1 MMTTTGAKAPTVLR
15 ILLVEDNE
23 HDAEL
28 LVTSIEAGGYSVTCE
43 RVQAADALRDALST
57 QTWDVVLSDYNLPAF
72 QAPDALAIVRQ
83 LDAHLPFIIVSGTV
97 GEEMAVRALKDGAD
111 DFLNKGNLARLIPAI
126 ERELREVEIRRSMR
140 HMETRAAYALDAA
153 GVGIWEFDL
162 IRGELQ
168 WSQDVSVMF
177 GLPLTLSRGGL
188 DVFQRAVH
196 ADDWPM
202 IVDALRDAREQDVPY
217 RIDFRVV
224 HADETTHWIHAKG
237 RVTRSVDG
245 EPMSMLGIVLDVTER
260 KQLEEQLRQSQKLDS
275 IGRLAGGIAHD
286 FNNILTAILGYTEM
300 TLDQIGPDKPISN
313 DLREI
318 RAASDRAVA
327 LVRQLLAFSRKQA
340 LHPVALDVNDVV
352 ANMRDML
359 DRLIGDQI
367 HISTALEPDLPLMLG
382 DRVQLEQVL
391 MNLVV
396 NARDAMPNGGVI
408 TIATT
413 SVSPQERLNQG
424 ASPASSRHIQIK
436 VIDTGVGMSAATQAQ
451 MFEPF
456 FTTKG
461 VGQGTGLGLSTVYGV
476 VQQLKGQITV
486 RSREGA
492 GTTFTLSFPQMNA
505 TVASR
510 AASPQPHRGLTIAD
524 QRYHVLVVEDQAG
537 VRQLVSRILTRHG
550 YTVLEASGP
559 AEAREVFK
567 QHGETIDLL
576 ITDVVMPDT
585 RGPELAAEL
594 CHMRSS
600 MRVLFMSGY
609 AGEDLE
615 SHDDLVGQC
624 GVLEKPFTASALLD
638 ATQHALLCDTPD
650 IVKL

>member
-1 MMTTTGAKAPTVLR
+1 MTTTGAKDPPILR

-28 LVTSIEAGGYSVTCE
+28 LIASIEAGGYAVVCE
-43 RVQAADALRDALST
+43 RVQSADALRHALAK
-57 QTWDVVLSDYNLPAF
+57 QTWDIVLSDYSLPAF
-72 QAPDALAIVRQ
+72 EAPDALAIVRQ

-97 GEEMAVRALKDGAD
+97 GEDMAVRALKDGAD
-111 DFLNKGNLARLIPAI
+111 DFLIKGNFARLIPAI
-126 ERELREVEIRRSMR
+126 ERELREVEIRHSMR
-140 HMETRAAYALDAA
+140 HMEARAAYALDAA

-188 DVFQRAVH
+188 DIFQNVVH

-202 IVDALRDAREQDVPY
+202 IVAALRDAREQGVPY
-217 RIDFRVV
+217 VIDFRVV

-237 RVTRSVDG
+237 RVTRSPDG
-245 EPMSMLGIVLDVTER
+245 EPLSMLGIVLDVTER

-300 TLDQIGPDKPISN
+300 TLDQIGPDKPISH
-313 DLREI
+313 DLKEI

-367 HISTALEPDLPLMLG
+367 QISTELEPALPLMLG
-382 DRVQLEQVL
+382 DRVHLEQVL

-413 SVSPQERLNQG
+413 SVSPQELVTTW
-424 ASPASSRHIQIK
+424 SSRHIQIR
-436 VIDTGVGMSAATQAQ
+436 VIDTGIGMNAATQAQ
-451 MFEPF
+451 IFEPF

-461 VGQGTGLGLSTVYGV
+461 VGKGTGLGLSTVYGV
-476 VQQLKGQITV
+476 VQQLKGHIAV
-486 RSREGA
+486 SSREGA
-492 GTTFTLSFPQMNA
+492 GTTFTLSFPQIDA
-505 TVASR
+505 TVASP
-510 AASPQPHRGLTIAD
+510 AASPRSRGVLTIAD
-524 QRYHVLVVEDQAG
+524 QRYRVLVVEDEAG

-550 YTVLEASGP
+550 YVVLEASGA
-559 AEAREVFK
+559 AEAREVLR

-594 CHMRSS
+594 CRMRPR
-600 MRVLFMSGY
+600 MRVLLMSGY

-615 SHDDLVGQC
+615 SRNDLVAHFD
-624 GVLEKPFTASALLD
+624 VLGKPFTASELLD
-638 ATQHALLCDTPD
+638 AAQHALLSETSGPHQT
-650 IVKL
+650 VTR